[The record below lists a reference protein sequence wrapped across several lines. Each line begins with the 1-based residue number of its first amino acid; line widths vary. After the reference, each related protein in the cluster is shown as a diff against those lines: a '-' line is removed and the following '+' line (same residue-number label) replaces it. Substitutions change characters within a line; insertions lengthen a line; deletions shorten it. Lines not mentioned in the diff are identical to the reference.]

1 MKFADTTA
9 PKEAYE
15 ENTQR
20 LNKRHIWNKTFKGV
34 CFGAMAFSVLMLLVL
49 LIRILT
55 QGIGYLDWGL
65 VVNFASRNAE
75 DAGMLAALAGTIWL
89 MIVAAPLSFVLGV
102 GTAVYLEEYA
112 PSNKFTNLLQTNISN
127 LAGVPSVV
135 FGLLG
140 LTIFNR
146 LMGLGASVLAGGLTL
161 SLLVLPIIVVASREA
176 INAVPT
182 DVKQASYAMGA
193 TKWQT
198 VFRIVIP
205 TSLPGILT
213 GTILA
218 LSRAIG
224 ETAPILVIGA
234 LTFVASTP
242 SGVFSN
248 FTAMPVQI
256 YNWTGR
262 PQEEFHNIAAAGIII
277 ILLMLFFMN
286 SIAVFIRSKFQK
298 RF

>member
-1 MKFADTTA
+1 MKFAHTTV
-9 PKEAYE
+9 PQEVQD

-20 LNKRHIWNKTFKGV
+20 LGKRHIWNKVFKSV
-34 CFGAMAFSVLMLLVL
+34 CFTATAFSILMLLVL

-55 QGIGYLDWGL
+55 QGIGFLDWGL
-65 VVNFASRNAE
+65 VANFASRNAE
-75 DAGMLAALAGTIWL
+75 DAGLLAALAGTIWL
-89 MIVAAPLSFVLGV
+89 MMVAAPVSFILGV

-112 PSNKFTNLLQTNISN
+112 PGNKFTNLLQTNISN

-146 LMGLGASVLAGGLTL
+146 LMGMGASVIAGGLTL

-176 INAVPT
+176 ISAVPA
-182 DVKQASYAMGA
+182 DVKHASYAMGA

-198 VFRIVIP
+198 IFRIVIP
-205 TSLPGILT
+205 TAIPGVLT

-224 ETAPILVIGA
+224 ETAPILVLGA
-234 LTFVASTP
+234 LTYVASTP
-242 SGVFSN
+242 SNLFSS

-262 PQEEFHNIAAAGIII
+262 PQQEFQDIAAAGIII
-277 ILLMLFFMN
+277 LLLMLLVMN

>member
-1 MKFADTTA
+1 MKFANTTV
-9 PKEAYE
+9 PQEVQKE
-15 ENTQR
+15 NSPQ
-20 LNKRHIWNKTFKGV
+20 LSKRQIWNKVFKGV
-34 CFGAMAFSVLMLLVL
+34 CFTATAFSIAMLLIL
-49 LIRILT
+49 LVRIVT
-55 QGIGYLDWGL
+55 QGAGFLDWGL
-65 VVNFASRNAE
+65 LTNFASRNAE
-75 DAGMLAALAGTIWL
+75 DAGLLAALAGTIWL
-89 MIVAAPLSFVLGV
+89 MLVTAPVSFILGV

-112 PSNKFTNLLQTNISN
+112 PRNKFTNLLQTNISN

-146 LMGLGASVLAGGLTL
+146 LMGMGASVIAGGLTL

-176 INAVPT
+176 ISAVPT
-182 DVKQASYAMGA
+182 DVKHASYAMGA

-198 VFRIVIP
+198 IFRIVVP
-205 TSLPGILT
+205 TALPGVLT

-224 ETAPILVIGA
+224 ETAPILVLGA
-234 LTFVASTP
+234 LTYVASTP
-242 SGVFSN
+242 SNLFSN

-262 PQEEFHNIAAAGIII
+262 PQQEFQDIAAAGIII
-277 ILLMLFFMN
+277 LLLMLLVMN

>member
-1 MKFADTTA
+1 MKFANTTV
-9 PKEAYE
+9 PQEVQN
-15 ENTQR
+15 ENAQR
-20 LNKRHIWNKTFKGV
+20 LGKRHIWNKVFKGV
-34 CFGAMAFSVLMLLVL
+34 CFAATAFSILMLLVL

-55 QGIGYLDWGL
+55 QGIGFLDWGL
-65 VVNFASRNAE
+65 VANFASRNAE
-75 DAGMLAALAGTIWL
+75 DAGLLAALAGTIWL
-89 MIVAAPLSFVLGV
+89 MMVAAPVSFILGV

-146 LMGLGASVLAGGLTL
+146 LMGMGASVVAGGLTL

-176 INAVPT
+176 ISAVPT
-182 DVKQASYAMGA
+182 DVKHASYAMGA

-198 VFRIVIP
+198 IFRIVIP
-205 TSLPGILT
+205 TALPGVLT

-224 ETAPILVIGA
+224 ETAPILVLGA
-234 LTFVASTP
+234 LTYVAATP
-242 SGVFSN
+242 SGLLSS

-262 PQEEFHNIAAAGIII
+262 PQQEFQDIAAAGIII
-277 ILLMLFFMN
+277 LLLMLLFMN